1 MHAASTCSA
10 SGARGAAAALPIK
23 AASKRSG
30 MLARFAILRLQLVLE
45 GEPGPQ
51 RRVRRTP
58 TLLQAWTAVLLQ
70 QRPQRSARR
79 SRDLVLAQ
87 LCTISRL
94 CSRTS
99 WHAIVMLKSC
109 QKSAWG
115 TSARVSSRVQ
125 AYQAKKLMFAH

>member
-1 MHAASTCSA
+1 MRASTSMSVSSIVERRRVTGRRTYRGRATRARTDPHAKAASTCKA

-58 TLLQAWTAVLLQ
+58 TLLQAWNAVLLQ
-70 QRPQRSARR
+70 ELPLRSALR
-79 SRDLVLAQ
+79 SRDP
-87 LCTISRL
+87 
-94 CSRTS
+94 
-99 WHAIVMLKSC
+99 
-109 QKSAWG
+109 
-115 TSARVSSRVQ
+115 SSI
-125 AYQAKKLMFAH
+125 YL